1 MSAAFRFS
9 IRASQK
15 TAHLQ
20 WNFRLDFSIN
30 SPEQSANQWRH
41 WHLVPTYAL
50 KRLVNH
56 SVSNDMTGR
65 YLVLDI
71 ERLRTYMT
79 QISEAFIELL
89 GVDDVLV
96 KEWKT
101 DDTSETSSTVQL
113 KLDFGDEHIL

>member
-1 MSAAFRFS
+1 
-9 IRASQK
+9 
-15 TAHLQ
+15 
-20 WNFRLDFSIN
+20 
-30 SPEQSANQWRH
+30 
-41 WHLVPTYAL
+41 
-50 KRLVNH
+50 
-56 SVSNDMTGR
+56 
-65 YLVLDI
+65 
-71 ERLRTYMT
+71 MT

>member
-1 MSAAFRFS
+1 
-9 IRASQK
+9 
-15 TAHLQ
+15 
-20 WNFRLDFSIN
+20 
-30 SPEQSANQWRH
+30 
-41 WHLVPTYAL
+41 
-50 KRLVNH
+50 
-56 SVSNDMTGR
+56 MTGR